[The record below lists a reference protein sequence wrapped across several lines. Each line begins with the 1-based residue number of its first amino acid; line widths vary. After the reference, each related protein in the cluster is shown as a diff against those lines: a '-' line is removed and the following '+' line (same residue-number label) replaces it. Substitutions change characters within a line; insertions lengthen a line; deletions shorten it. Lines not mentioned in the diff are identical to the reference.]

1 MVQAFVALGSNQGRR
16 QAALRS
22 ALERLARL
30 PATRITAVAD
40 FRETDPVDAP
50 PGSGKFINGAVALDT
65 TLPPRDLLAAL
76 LQIERD
82 LGRRREKG
90 TKNGP
95 RTADLDLL
103 LYGDQILHEP
113 DLQLPHPRMH
123 QRAFVLAPLA
133 QIAPHVRHPVLH
145 NTIAELLSALQTQD
159 AAPCK

>member
-22 ALERLARL
+22 ALERLAHL
-30 PATRITAVAD
+30 PHTRITAVAD

-50 PGSGKFINGAVALDT
+50 PGSGKFINGAVTLET
-65 TLPPRDLLAAL
+65 SLPPRDLLASL

-82 LGRRREKG
+82 LGRRRENSV
-90 TKNGP
+90 KNSP

-113 DLQLPHPRMH
+113 DLQIPHPRMH
-123 QRAFVLAPLA
+123 ERAFVLAPLA
-133 QIAPHVRHPVLH
+133 QIAPDLRHPVLH
-145 NTIAELLSALQTQD
+145 KTIAELLSALHTQD
-159 AAPCK
+159 VSPCK